1 MTALSD
7 EFRAVAVEIVD
18 LFGKEYTIRRPTPT
32 YPNPDSP
39 TSVVMENVDFPCKA
53 ALVAFTEEQIKIL
66 QVLRE
71 DMQAIIAWNEN
82 LPDKLVP
89 GDLFIDGD
97 SVFKIVP
104 PEEVYSVNGQIVAWR
119 ALVRR

>member
-7 EFRAVAVEIVD
+7 EFRAAALEVIGI
-18 LFGKEYTIRRPTPT
+18 FGKEYIIRRQTPT
-32 YPNPDSP
+32 YPDPDKP
-39 TSVVMENVDFPCKA
+39 TQVVMETQDFPCKA
-53 ALVAFTEEQIKIL
+53 ALVSFTEEQIKML

-71 DMQAIIAWNEN
+71 DMQAIIAWNES
-82 LPDKLVP
+82 LPPKLVP

-97 SVFKIVP
+97 NVYKIVP
-104 PEEVYSVNGQIVAWR
+104 PEDVYSVNGITVAWR

>member
-1 MTALSD
+1 MSALSD
-7 EFRAVAVEIVD
+7 EFRAVAFEVIE
-18 LFGKEYTIRRPTPT
+18 LFGKEYIIRRQTTTNPDPDRPT
-32 YPNPDSP
+32 YVE
-39 TSVVMENVDFPCKA
+39 TQTVDYPCKA
-53 ALVAFTEEQIKIL
+53 ALVSFTEEQIKML

-89 GDLFIDGD
+89 GDLFVDGD
-97 SVFKIVP
+97 HIFKIVP
-104 PEEVYSVNGQIVAWR
+104 PEDVYSVNGITVAWR

>member
-1 MTALSD
+1 MTVLSD
-7 EFRAVAVEIVD
+7 EFQAVATEIVD
-18 LFGKEYTIRRPTPT
+18 LFGKEYIIRRPTPT
-32 YPNPDSP
+32 HPDPERP
-39 TSVVMENVDFPCKA
+39 TYVEMENVDYPCKA
-53 ALVAFTEEQIKIL
+53 ALVSFTEEQIKML

-71 DMQAIIAWNEN
+71 DMQAIIAWNSS

-89 GDLFIDGD
+89 GDLFIDGE

-104 PEEVYSVNGQIVAWR
+104 PEDVYSVNGVIVAWR